1 MLEEGA
7 DLCAILEL
15 LGHERCSTTQPY
27 TQLTTKQV
35 REAYHKTRP
44 GRAERVL
51 LAADRKLVASQRP
64 QQQHRAGRMIQN
76 KTRNMPD

>member
-15 LGHERCSTTQPY
+15 LGRLKCSTTQPY

-51 LAADRKLVASQRP
+51 LAAGRKLVASQRP

>member
-7 DLCAILEL
+7 DMCAILEL
-15 LGHERCSTTQPY
+15 LGHEGCSTTQPY

-35 REAYHKTRP
+35 LEAYRKTRP

>member
-1 MLEEGA
+1 MLGEGA
-7 DLCAILEL
+7 DLRAIQEHLS
-15 LGHERCSTTQPY
+15 HEWLSTTQRY
-27 TQLTTKQV
+27 TQLTTKPV

-44 GRAERVL
+44 GRDERVL